1 MESIVEAQ
9 QSLKKAHDY
18 IKTANTAILRLWS
31 IALARSPKHTETM
44 IWILTG
50 SAVAV
55 AVIPF
60 KFILIGLAAGGFA
73 ANTRIAK
80 AMSNPQ
86 GGRRWREWWES
97 IPAVPVR
104 TVDKSQL

>member
-1 MESIVEAQ
+1 MQ
-9 QSLKKAHDY
+9 
-18 IKTANTAILRLWS
+18 
-31 IALARSPKHTETM
+31 HTETM
-44 IWILTG
+44 IWLLTG

-60 KFILIGLAAGGFA
+60 KYILIGLAAGGFA